1 VTHPVEVVDDTVVG
15 PHGEVPIRRYRPAG
29 SAVAAPTLLWLHGG
43 GFFAGDLDLPE
54 SHAVALALAR
64 RGVPVVTADYRLG
77 PLPGMPW
84 VGRRGPRGR
93 RRWPVPHDDV
103 VAVQRVLRAES
114 SAGLLLGGASAGACL
129 AAGVAAGL
137 VAGGAEALDGLVLA
151 YGFFHA
157 RLPRDRAV
165 QRRVRGHRRV
175 THAPWGL
182 DRANRVHGGEALGE
196 ARAFPGGHDL
206 AGFPPTLMVDA
217 DRDAMRASGDRF
229 ALELGAAGVAL
240 ERHVLTESRHAF
252 LNRPGTEDFRQAVD
266 LVVGF
271 GWGELRGPRDLS

>member
-1 VTHPVEVVDDTVVG
+1 MTDPVVVVDDTVRG
-15 PHGEVPIRRYRPAG
+15 PHGDVPIRRYRPAV
-29 SAVAAPTLLWLHGG
+29 SSVAPTLLWLHGG

-54 SHAVALALAR
+54 SHSVALVLAQ
-64 RGVPVVTADYRLG
+64 RGVPVVTVYYRLG

-84 VGRRGPRGR
+84 IGRRGPRGR

-103 VAVQRVLRAES
+103 VAVHRTLRAES
-114 SAGLLLGGASAGACL
+114 GAGLLLGGASAGACL
-129 AAGVAAGL
+129 AAGVTAGL
-137 VAGGAEALDGLVLA
+137 VAAGADTPDGLVLA

-182 DRANRVHGGEALGE
+182 DRANRVHAGAALGE
-196 ARAFPGGHDL
+196 ACAFPGGHDL
-206 AGFPPTLMVDA
+206 TGFPSTLMVDA

-229 ALELGAAGVAL
+229 AVELGAAGVAL

-252 LNRPGTEDFRQAVD
+252 LNRPSGEDFRQAVD
-266 LVVGF
+266 LVVG
-271 GWGELRGPRDLS
+271 WAEQREPRDVS

>member
-29 SAVAAPTLLWLHGG
+29 PAVAAPTLLWLHGG

-271 GWGELRGPRDLS
+271 GWGELRGPRDQA

>member
-29 SAVAAPTLLWLHGG
+29 PAVAAPTLLWLHGG